1 MWYLN
6 GLALLF
12 LIVSVV
18 SFFVVYGVKT
28 MVVLPFLDGFSFE
41 VKGEVLSWKTFVFLG
56 FVVVT
61 MVAVNAAMIVVELR
75 RIFTR

>member
-1 MWYLN
+1 MWYVK

-18 SFFVVYGVKT
+18 AFFVVYGIKT
-28 MVVLPFLDGFSFE
+28 MVVLPFLDGFSFAVE
-41 VKGEVLSWKTFVFLG
+41 GQVLSWKTFVFLG

-61 MVAVNAAMIVVELR
+61 MLDVNAAMIFVELR
-75 RIFTR
+75 RMFTR

>member
-1 MWYLN
+1 MVFK

-12 LIVSVV
+12 LIVW

-28 MVVLPFLDGFSFE
+28 MVVLPFLDGFSFAIE
-41 VKGEVLSWKTFVFLG
+41 GQVLSWKTLVFLG

-61 MVAVNAAMIVVELR
+61 MVAVNAAMIFIELR
-75 RIFTR
+75 RMFTR